1 MKTKIAIFEV
11 RAMRVNYFDWPIRHY
26 FYIFNN

>member
-1 MKTKIAIFEV
+1 MTKIAIFEV
-11 RAMRVNYFDWPIRHY
+11 RAMKVKYFDLPIRHY

>member
-1 MKTKIAIFEV
+1 MTKIAIFEV
-11 RAMRVNYFDWPIRHY
+11 RAMRVNYFDLRVRHY

>member
-1 MKTKIAIFEV
+1 MTSIAIMEV
-11 RAMRVNYFDWPIRHY
+11 RAIKVKYFDLIITHY

>member
-1 MKTKIAIFEV
+1 MTKIAIFEV
-11 RAMRVNYFDWPIRHY
+11 RAIRVKYFDLTVKHY